1 MTVSSLFGL
10 QTLGVIDQFYAK
22 NPCQA
27 FWALPSEVT
36 VTAARHWQVRVTCW
50 ERAQPGR
57 GPVAGISME
66 PGQRAQPAPLMGQAS
81 EEIQASDFC
90 CFRVLNTWPILN
102 CQECQDIPAGTQNT
116 VGHGENQSTETLCIL
131 GKLFS
136 NPQWLSCT
144 ILQSSEVCQYF
155 VQSTMKNT

>member
-10 QTLGVIDQFYAK
+10 QTLGVIDQFYAR

-27 FWALPSEVT
+27 FCALPSGVT
-36 VTAARHWQVRVTCW
+36 VTAALQLRVTCW

-66 PGQRAQPAPLMGQAS
+66 LGQRAQAAPLMGQAS

-90 CFRVLNTWPILN
+90 CFQVLNT
-102 CQECQDIPAGTQNT
+102 
-116 VGHGENQSTETLCIL
+116 
-131 GKLFS
+131 
-136 NPQWLSCT
+136 
-144 ILQSSEVCQYF
+144 
-155 VQSTMKNT
+155 